1 MYAWLV
7 FSRSILT
14 SVSQCLNCF
23 VADFAFVVREA
34 VQKAEL
40 DASLAA
46 EDAVRHGHKAE
57 ERVKSNKGASEPSEG
72 RNDHVTDS
80 DKPTLHIRTHASIG
94 TICYIVLINWINKSN
109 T

>member
-1 MYAWLV
+1 M
-7 FSRSILT
+7 T
-14 SVSQCLNCF
+14 SVTQCLNCF
-23 VADFAFVVREA
+23 VADFAFVVKEA
-34 VQKAEL
+34 VLKAEL

-72 RNDHVTDS
+72 SNDHVTDS
-80 DKPTLHIRTHASIG
+80 DKPTLHIRTHATIG
-94 TICYIVLINWINKSN
+94 TICYIVLINRINKSN

>member
-1 MYAWLV
+1 ML
-7 FSRSILT
+7 SRSILT
-14 SVSQCLNCF
+14 SVTQCLNCF
-23 VADFAFVVREA
+23 VADFAFVVKEA

-57 ERVKSNKGASEPSEG
+57 ERVKSNKGETEQSEG
-72 RNDHVTDS
+72 SNDHVTDS

-94 TICYIVLINWINKSN
+94 TICYIVLINWINKPN